1 MVGDTHLKNRVVFGP
16 QVTNLGERRALS
28 DRHVAYLGITQRTDV
43 VPIAVAEHDGRLT
56 LTLTHHPTGTD
67 KHVACDWI
75 VCAVQQQPDRSL
87 WQDLNAADVE
97 LHQIGDCLEPRRAH
111 SAVIEGERVGAAL

>member
-43 VPIAVAEHDGRLT
+43 VPIAVAEHDGW

-87 WQDLNAADVE
+87 WQDLNAADFE
-97 LHQIGDCLEPRRAH
+97 LHRIGDCLAPRRAH